1 MTTLCPN
8 QTPKSCTALF
18 SSMDRTTGR
27 FQALAPANGHLT
39 LLDLETLRPLI
50 EQAEPLAFL
59 VSLLSPIERE
69 RFQQFAYAKR
79 RLEWM
84 GGRLAA
90 KRCLHALF
98 SAHFPEH
105 FRYDTPSF
113 VADAHGRPCLDPP
126 LDQYPH
132 ASVSISHSQRYAAA
146 IIRQAGACGIDIQH
160 KTPKLASVR
169 ERFAT
174 DGEMRLVNATD
185 ALTGLGLLWV
195 AKEAV
200 KKCLLPAHPSFF
212 GAIRVAEVRFDPGE
226 HIWTARCCLT
236 DPAPLPATVRMVEFE
251 EYFLACAYG
260 ETNA

>member
-1 MTTLCPN
+1 
-8 QTPKSCTALF
+8 
-18 SSMDRTTGR
+18 MDRVARR
-27 FQALAPANGHLT
+27 FQLLAPSNGHLA
-39 LLDLETLRPLI
+39 LLDLDVLRPLI
-50 EQAEPLAFL
+50 DQAEALRFLA
-59 VSLLSPIERE
+59 SLLSPVEFG

-98 SAHFPEH
+98 GTH
-105 FRYDTPSF
+105 TPQGFSYSNHSF
-113 VADAHGRPCLDPP
+113 VPDAHGRPCLEPP

-146 IIRQAGACGIDIQH
+146 MIRQSERCGVDIQH

-174 DGEMRLVNATD
+174 NEEVRMFNATD
-185 ALTGLGLLWV
+185 TLTCLGLLWV

-200 KKCLLPAHPSFF
+200 KKCLLPTHPSFF
-212 GAIRVAEVRFDPGE
+212 GAIKVAEVRFDPVGQ
-226 HIWTARCCLT
+226 IWTARCRLM
-236 DPAPLPATVRMVEFE
+236 DPAPLSATVRMVEFD
-251 EYFLACAYG
+251 EYLLACAYG
-260 ETNA
+260 EPDA